1 MWGPGYLAWCP
12 QPSPPSSPL
21 PRRPPK
27 QQLLALTKSSASSR
41 LALFVSFK
49 SSDWVLNLQCLTSS
63 ITLQRL
69 LWSIYFPDALCKETK
84 DRLFRPFT
92 NKAWLEQTRNSQ
104 LCLWVRAWSGGPSQR
119 SFGLEN
125 RLLAP
130 DYNLKAG
137 RLTSSQDEGSRSK
150 KDGLCTWNPSP
161 KPTQSSPPFN
171 VRASA
176 HMRADNTNIITL
188 FTTRNRSSSFFVC
201 RKHGKFSHIHSS
213 PHIKRGKKKIDSSWE
228 LNRCYLLCVFNCF
241 FVVVFHL
248 GNVLFHLDSFIYLS
262 IWFKRH

>member
-1 MWGPGYLAWCP
+1 MLYVKRLRTDYFFLL
-12 QPSPPSSPL
+12 QT
-21 PRRPPK
+21 RRGLSKPE
-27 QQLLALTKSSASSR
+27 TASSVCECEPGQEGQAR
-41 LALFVSFK
+41 EAS
-49 SSDWVLNLQCLTSS
+49 N
-63 ITLQRL
+63 
-69 LWSIYFPDALCKETK
+69 P
-84 DRLFRPFT
+84 
-92 NKAWLEQTRNSQ
+92 N
-104 LCLWVRAWSGGPSQR
+104 
-119 SFGLEN
+119 GLEN

-201 RKHGKFSHIHSS
+201 GKHGKFSHIHSS
-213 PHIKRGKKKIDSSWE
+213 PHIKREKKKDTI
-228 LNRCYLLCVFNCF
+228 
-241 FVVVFHL
+241 
-248 GNVLFHLDSFIYLS
+248 LDFL
-262 IWFKRH
+262 